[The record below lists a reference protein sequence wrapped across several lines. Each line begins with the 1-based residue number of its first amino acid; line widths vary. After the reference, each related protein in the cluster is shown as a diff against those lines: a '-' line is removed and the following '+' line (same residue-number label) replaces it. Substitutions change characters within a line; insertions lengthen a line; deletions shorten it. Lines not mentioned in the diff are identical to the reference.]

1 MRGSEKRGK
10 DSEGEEEMMDGI
22 RKKVEITSVEGF
34 IGKTIKS
41 IEVLLP
47 TYVGD
52 RNAWCIVFTDGTRTV
67 LEARNPGTS
76 HGEPRF
82 DIDQMEK
89 APNFFEPGDFAEQVL
104 YEKEEE
110 RKNKESIERRDRK
123 RYEELRARFEREV
136 K

>member
-1 MRGSEKRGK
+1 
-10 DSEGEEEMMDGI
+10 
-22 RKKVEITSVEGF
+22 
-34 IGKTIKS
+34 
-41 IEVLLP
+41 
-47 TYVGD
+47 
-52 RNAWCIVFTDGTRTV
+52 
-67 LEARNPGTS
+67 LEAHIPGTS

-110 RKNKESIERRDRK
+110 RKNKESRESRDRE